1 MLHFFRGIGLAFQ
14 SYIKSFRII
23 AECRLGWVFIF
34 PILIMV
40 INLLIGGNIA
50 SHFTTAISDWIREIM
65 PLSTGNSWWAI
76 ILRSFTSV
84 IIWLSLF
91 FVLVYIGGFI
101 LLILLSP
108 ILVYTSEKVDMHLTG
123 KTYPFKFGEFAHD
136 VLRGVGIA
144 FRNLLIEIASTI
156 MLIGVGLIPLAGLLV
171 PPYLMGLAAYFYGFS
186 FMDFTLE
193 RRRYNIRQSVDMVRK
208 NRGTAIGLGF
218 TYMVLT
224 TIPFI
229 GFALAGFASI
239 LSTVAATIAT
249 NELLEKERIAQ

>member
-1 MLHFFRGIGLAFQ
+1 MLHFFRGIGLAFR

-34 PILIMV
+34 PMLILV
-40 INLLIGGNIA
+40 ANLLLGGNIA
-50 SHFTTAISDWIREIM
+50 THLTTVISEWIRDIIPFSM
-65 PLSTGNSWWAI
+65 GNAWWAST
-76 ILRSFTSV
+76 LRTFASV
-84 IIWLSLF
+84 VVWLALF
-91 FVLVYIGGFI
+91 VVLVYIGGFI

-108 ILVYTSEKVDMHLTG
+108 ILVYTSERVDMHLTG
-123 KTYPFKFGEFAHD
+123 KTYPFRFGEFAHD

-144 FRNLLIEIASTI
+144 LRNLSIEIVSSIAA
-156 MLIGVGLIPLAGLLV
+156 IGVGLIPLAGLLV

-193 RRRYNIRQSVDMVRK
+193 RRRYSIRQSVITVRK
-208 NRGTAIGLGF
+208 NRGTAVGLGF
-218 TYMVLT
+218 IYMVFT

-239 LSTVAATIAT
+239 LSVVAATVAT